1 MIRVTPSISIA
12 ERELVEHFIRAPG
25 PGGQNV
31 NKLASAVEL
40 RFDVRR
46 SPSLPD
52 DVRARLERLAGS
64 RLTRDGVLVIDAH
77 RHRTQARNRQDARA
91 RLIELIRRAAVA
103 PRPRRATKPTAG
115 ARARRLES
123 KKRRAAI
130 KGLRQD
136 KPALE

>member
-12 ERELVEHFIRAPG
+12 ERELEEHFIRAPG

-46 SPSLPD
+46 SQSLPE

-91 RLIELIRRAAVA
+91 RLIELIRRAAVT
-103 PRPRRATKPTAG
+103 PRPRRATKPTA
-115 ARARRLES
+115 ASRERRLDS
-123 KKRRAAI
+123 KKRRAVI
-130 KGLRQD
+130 KGLRQG

>member
-12 ERELVEHFIRAPG
+12 ERELEEHFIRAPG

-64 RLTRDGVLVIDAH
+64 RLTREGVLVIDAH
-77 RHRTQARNRQDARA
+77 RHRTQARNRQ
-91 RLIELIRRAAVA
+91 
-103 PRPRRATKPTAG
+103 G
-115 ARARRLES
+115 AREQRLQS

-130 KGLRQD
+130 KGLRQ
-136 KPALE
+136 KNPALE

>member
-12 ERELVEHFIRAPG
+12 ERELEEHFIRAPG

-52 DVRARLERLAGS
+52 DVRARLERLAGT
-64 RLTRDGVLVIDAH
+64 RLTRNGVLVIDPH
-77 RHRTQARNRQDARA
+77 RHRTPARNRKDARA

-103 PRPRRATKPTAG
+103 PVARRATKPTA
-115 ARARRLES
+115 ATL
-123 KKRRAAI
+123 
-130 KGLRQD
+130 
-136 KPALE
+136 

>member
-12 ERELVEHFIRAPG
+12 ERELEEHFIRAPG

-64 RLTRDGVLVIDAH
+64 RLTREGVLVIDAH
-77 RHRTQARNRQDARA
+77 RHRTQARNRQDARE
-91 RLIELIRRAAVA
+91 RLVDLIKRAAVA
-103 PRPRRATKPTAG
+103 PVPRRATKPNAG
-115 ARARRLES
+115 SREQRLQS

-130 KGLRQD
+130 KGLRQ
-136 KPALE
+136 KNPALE

>member
-1 MIRVTPSISIA
+1 MIRITPSISIA
-12 ERELVEHFIRAPG
+12 ARELEEHFIRAPG

-64 RLTRDGVLVIDAH
+64 RLTREGVLVIDAH
-77 RHRTQARNRQDARA
+77 RHRTQARNRQDARE
-91 RLIELIRRAAVA
+91 RLVDLIQRAAVT

-115 ARARRLES
+115 ARERRLES
-123 KKRRAAI
+123 KKPRSAI
-130 KGLRQD
+130 KGLRQT